1 MPVGTCPI
9 CKSYP
14 CTCSKKIAGGIAA
27 TINSGVIGPGD
38 GTDIQPD
45 PTKME
50 ATAAV
55 SAATAQV
62 VREAVVNRKVLK
74 SSR

>member
-1 MPVGTCPI
+1 MATVLCPI
-9 CKSYP
+9 CKSTP
-14 CTCSKKIAGGIAA
+14 CTCVKKMGGISA
-27 TINSGVIGPGD
+27 TINSGLIGPGD